1 MLLVNPLEALRTSF
15 KPSPKAKTPTMLQME
30 AVECGAAALGMIL
43 GYYHR
48 IVPLAELRQACG
60 VSRDGVTAANVLK
73 AARRYG
79 LTAKGYKKRLET
91 LVELTPP
98 FIVFWNFNHFLVVDG
113 FGKDKVFLNDP
124 ATGPRTVTWDEFDEG
139 YTGIVLTF
147 EAGEQFEPGG
157 QNPSVINALT
167 SRLRG
172 SIGGLIFSV
181 LVSFM
186 LVIPSLVL
194 PAFSQVF
201 VDNVLI
207 GGRVEWL
214 PYIMA
219 GMVVIVFL
227 QAILTLF
234 QLRYLRALKVKLAV
248 GMSSRFVWHVLR
260 LPVGFYA
267 QRFAGEI
274 SSRVRLND
282 QVSSI
287 LSGRLTST
295 IISAFMVVFYAIA
308 MVYYDGVLTMIVIFF
323 AAINVAVLQWVSRQ
337 RTDANL
343 RLAQEHGKV
352 SGVAIAG
359 LQSIE
364 TLKASGIE
372 SDFFSRW
379 AGYYTKAINV
389 QQDLGLMNRLV
400 GVLPALLSSLAAMSL
415 LVIGGFRV
423 LNGGLTIGML
433 LAFQLLM
440 RSFQG
445 PVNGLVRFG
454 STLQTLQGGLQRLDD
469 VLGNEIDQELKAEGG
484 FKAEGRRQKA
494 EGSSNKLQVT
504 SNKSLTPQPSDAPT
518 HQLQKKSAKSTDNSL
533 TPQLPNSLTPKK
545 TKSKIQNLKSIH
557 RLQGYIDIEDLSFGY
572 HPLESPLIENFSVSI
587 KPGQRIAF
595 VGGSGSGKST
605 VAKVVAGLYQAWSGQ
620 ILFDGME
627 RSRLPRSVLT
637 NSIAVVEQ
645 DIVLF
650 EGTVRDNLTLWDT
663 TIPDQDIRRACQDAA
678 IEDII
683 LSIPGGYDA
692 ELLEGASNLSGG
704 QRQRLEI
711 ARALVNNPSI
721 LIMDE
726 ATSALDTETEK
737 IIDQNLRR
745 RGCTCLIVAH
755 RLSTIRDA
763 DEIIVLD
770 LGKVVQRGTH
780 EELWQQEGHYARLI
794 QSSGALSDGKTGG
807 DRP

>member
-1 MLLVNPLEALRTSF
+1 MLLVNPLEALRRSLRPAA
-15 KPSPKAKTPTMLQME
+15 KVKTPTLLQME
-30 AVECGAAALGMIL
+30 AVECGAASLGMIL
-43 GYYHR
+43 GYYGR

-79 LTAKGYKKRLET
+79 LMAKGYKKRLET
-91 LVELTPP
+91 LVDLKPP
-98 FIVFWNFNHFLVVDG
+98 FMVFWHFNHFLVVDG

-124 ATGPRTVTWDEFDEG
+124 AAGPRIISWQEFDEG
-139 YTGIVLTF
+139 YTGIVLTT
-147 EAGEQFEPGG
+147 EPGENFEPGG
-157 QNPSVINALT
+157 QKPSLVKALT

-172 SIGGLIFSV
+172 AVGGLVFSV

-207 GGRVEWL
+207 GGRTEWL
-214 PYIMA
+214 PYVMT
-219 GMVVIVFL
+219 GMMVIVAL
-227 QAILTLF
+227 QAVLTLF

-248 GMSSRFVWHVLR
+248 GMASRFVWHVLR

-282 QVSSI
+282 QVSGV

-295 IISAFMVVFYAIA
+295 IISVFMVIFYAIA
-308 MVYYDGVLTMIVIFF
+308 MLYYDVILTLIVIFF
-323 AAINVAVLQWVSRQ
+323 AVINVMVLQWVSRQ
-337 RTDANL
+337 RTDSNL
-343 RLAQEHGKV
+343 RLAQEQGKAA
-352 SGVAIAG
+352 GVAIAG
-359 LQSIE
+359 LQGIE
-364 TLKASGIE
+364 TLKASGLE
-372 SDFFSRW
+372 TDFFSRW

-389 QQDLGLMNRLV
+389 QQELGLMNRVV
-400 GVLPALLSSLAAMSL
+400 GVLPSLLSSLAAMSL

-423 LNGGLTIGML
+423 LNGELTIGML

-445 PVNGLVRFG
+445 PVNGLVSFG
-454 STLQTLQGGLQRLDD
+454 STLQTLQSSLQRLDD
-469 VLGNEIDQELKAEGG
+469 VLNNDIDPELQSAVPPV
-484 FKAEGRRQKA
+484 Q
-494 EGSSNKLQVT
+494 SQNPHHSQ
-504 SNKSLTPQPSDAPT
+504 QP
-518 HQLQKKSAKSTDNSL
+518 HQFQNPHQSQN
-533 TPQLPNSLTPKK
+533 P
-545 TKSKIQNLKSIH
+545 KSKIQNPKPLH
-557 RLQGYIDIEDLSFGY
+557 RLQGYIELQNISFGY
-572 HPLESPLIENFSVSI
+572 HPLEAPLVEDFSFHI

-605 VAKVVAGLYQAWSGQ
+605 LAKVVAGLYQPWSGE

-627 RSRLPRSVLT
+627 RSQIPRAVLT

-650 EGTVRDNLTLWDT
+650 EGTVRENLTLWDS
-663 TIPDQDIRRACQDAA
+663 TIPDRDIRRACQDAA

-683 LSIPGGYDA
+683 LSIPCGYDA
-692 ELLEGASNLSGG
+692 ELLEGATNLSGG
-704 QRQRLEI
+704 QRQRMEI

-770 LGKVVQRGTH
+770 RGKVVQRGTH
-780 EELWQQEGHYARLI
+780 EELWQQDGHYARLI
-794 QSSGALSDGKTGG
+794 RSDGGSLSTQS
-807 DRP
+807 